1 MVAAA
6 CSSSKKPAATG
17 NTTATTEA
25 KPVAGGSVI
34 FANEADEPGLLPTND
49 PWDPGGFSYGALF
62 YDTITALGADGT
74 YHPFLAQTVDHSADY
89 KMWTVKLRPNIKYT
103 NGDPLTSQNV
113 IDVLKA
119 YHDSFIT
126 GLAFANIASETKV
139 DDLTLQINMKEPW
152 VPFDVYLSFVFVF
165 HPSMAVNPTA
175 SHLHPIGTGP
185 FTLKEWIPKDHLT
198 AVKNPNYWQT
208 GLPYL
213 DSVEIRPIPDHTA
226 RAQSIQ
232 SGTVASAIMDDPET
246 VKNIRSFPNLKE
258 FSEANSP
265 SRIQL
270 NFIIL
275 NLAAPPFNDQ
285 NARMAAALAT
295 DEQRVIDTAYA
306 GNSAAPNQV
315 FNKSFP
321 MNTGD
326 SAGYPAFNL
335 TAAKAA
341 VQAYSAAHGGKP
353 LTVELDTTTDSKG
366 LQVMQLVQSMWQA
379 AGMQVTLKQFE
390 QSTYIINA
398 LQGKFQAANFRQF
411 GEPDPDVNYVSWST
425 ASAMPL
431 GAFSPNIDRYKD
443 PQIDADLEKGRT
455 SADPAVRKQAYQDI
469 ARELNKGLPYI
480 YLAEY
485 SFSTFY
491 KPNIHGVVDWTLP
504 DGAKGVN
511 YTSDGIQRF
520 ANWWVAP

>member
-1 MVAAA
+1 
-6 CSSSKKPAATG
+6 
-17 NTTATTEA
+17 
-25 KPVAGGSVI
+25 
-34 FANEADEPGLLPTND
+34 
-49 PWDPGGFSYGALF
+49 
-62 YDTITALGADGT
+62 
-74 YHPFLAQTVDHSADY
+74 
-89 KMWTVKLRPNIKYT
+89 
-103 NGDPLTSQNV
+103 
-113 IDVLKA
+113 
-119 YHDSFIT
+119 
-126 GLAFANIASETKV
+126 
-139 DDLTLQINMKEPW
+139 
-152 VPFDVYLSFVFVF
+152 
-165 HPSMAVNPTA
+165 
-175 SHLHPIGTGP
+175 
-185 FTLKEWIPKDHLT
+185 
-198 AVKNPNYWQT
+198 
-208 GLPYL
+208 
-213 DSVEIRPIPDHTA
+213 
-226 RAQSIQ
+226 
-232 SGTVASAIMDDPET
+232 
-246 VKNIRSFPNLKE
+246 
-258 FSEANSP
+258 
-265 SRIQL
+265 
-270 NFIIL
+270 
-275 NLAAPPFNDQ
+275 
-285 NARMAAALAT
+285 
-295 DEQRVIDTAYA
+295 
-306 GNSAAPNQV
+306 
-315 FNKSFP
+315 
-321 MNTGD
+321 D